1 MIRVILFLVS
11 IGFIAMGAAWLADR
25 PGDVTIVWLGRRIE
39 TSVMVLTAAVAFIA
53 ALTAMAWSL
62 MSLLLRS
69 RHIIAR
75 ARANRRRNQAQRA
88 ISRGLVAIGAG
99 DTATARRYAAEAE
112 RLAPDEPLA
121 LLLTAQM
128 AQVTGDRPGAEPAF
142 SAMAERSDTKLLGM
156 RGLYIEAQRRND
168 PEAAR
173 HYAEAAAHAAPALP
187 WASHAVIEDR
197 CGSGDW
203 AGALSAL
210 ERMKRSG
217 LVDKP
222 THRRRRAVLLTAR
235 AMAEADDD
243 PARAKTHVLEAVRL
257 APNLVPAAAMAGKL
271 LAESNELRKAAR
283 ILETAWR
290 AEPHP
295 DLAEVYVHL
304 RYGDSARDRLARAQT
319 LARLMQNH
327 PEGKLAVARAAM
339 VAHDFTAA
347 RDALAPLTRQ
357 PTQRVALLMA
367 ELEEVEHGDVGRAR
381 EWMTR
386 ALRAARD
393 PAWVADGIV
402 SDHWQPVSPVTGTLD
417 AFEWRVPV
425 GELAAPVIEERELPP
440 APALTSRPSEDAPS
454 LQIEQPRPAAAAPA
468 AAAPAAAASAAVAAA
483 HASGNSGAT
492 NAPAHSEPV
501 VDAVIPL
508 VHAPDDPGT
517 EEPPPAEPPRR
528 RSLFG

>member
-1 MIRVILFLVS
+1 MIRVILFLVF
-11 IGFIAMGAAWLADR
+11 IGIVAMGAAWLADR

-39 TSVMVLTAAVAFIA
+39 TSVMVLAAAIAFIA
-53 ALTAMAWSL
+53 ALAAMAWSL
-62 MSLLLRS
+62 LSLLLRS
-69 RHIIAR
+69 RHIFAR
-75 ARANRRRNQAQRA
+75 ARANRRRNQSQRA

-99 DTATARRYAAEAE
+99 DTAAARRYAAEAE

-121 LLLTAQM
+121 LLLAAQM
-128 AQVTGDRPGAEPAF
+128 AQATGDRTGAERAF
-142 SAMAERSDTKLLGM
+142 GAMAERSDTKLLGM

-197 CGSGDW
+197 CVSGDW

-210 ERMKRSG
+210 ERMKRAG

-235 AMAEADDD
+235 AMAEASDD

-283 ILETAWR
+283 IVETAWR

-295 DLAEVYVHL
+295 DLSEVYVHL

-327 PEGKLAVARAAM
+327 PEGALAVARAAM
-339 VAHDFTAA
+339 VAHDFTVARAA
-347 RDALAPLTRQ
+347 LTPLTRQ

-402 SDHWQPVSPVTGTLD
+402 SDRWQPVSPVTGTLD

-425 GELAAPVIEERELPP
+425 GELAAPVIEERNLPP
-440 APALTSRPSEDAPS
+440 APALTSRPGQDS
-454 LQIEQPRPAAAAPA
+454 LQIEQPRPAAVASA
-468 AAAPAAAASAAVAAA
+468 AAAPAAAA
-483 HASGNSGAT
+483 HASGNSGAAT
-492 NAPAHSEPV
+492 DAPAHSEPV